1 MMFKR
6 RAINTGLLAVTI
18 ALTAIASFAQDTG
31 KKASDEKS
39 PDASTLVSFTTE
51 DGGTI
56 YADLYGKGKRGVVLV
71 HGGRFNKESW
81 AKQAP
86 ELVKAGLRVLAINLR
101 GYGKSTGPGQQDIFS
116 APLHLDVLAGVRY
129 LHANGAKTVAILGGS
144 LGGGAGGDA
153 VAHARPGEISRLATL
168 AGFWSHKRGENISV
182 PLLVIV
188 TRDDTSGSGPRLP
201 GIQREFDKVPAK
213 KELVVLEGTAH
224 AQFMLDTELAP
235 VIMKKIIKFLSKDK

>member
-1 MMFKR
+1 MVNIKLFV
-6 RAINTGLLAVTI
+6 AIFVLAGLN
-18 ALTAIASFAQDTG
+18 ALAQDTG
-31 KKASDEKS
+31 KKAKDEKS
-39 PDASTLVSFTTE
+39 PDAPALVSFATD

-86 ELVKAGLRVLAINLR
+86 ELAKKGFRVLAINLR
-101 GYGKSTGPGQQDIFS
+101 GYGQSTGPGQKDIFS
-116 APLHLDVLAGVRY
+116 APLHLDVLAAVRY
-129 LHANGAKTVAILGGS
+129 LRENGAKSVAILGGS

-153 VAHARPGEISRLATL
+153 VAHAKPGEISRLATL
-168 AGFWSHKRGENISV
+168 AGFWSHKRGEDINV

-201 GIQREFDKVPAK
+201 GIQKEFDKVPAK
-213 KELVVLEGTAH
+213 KELVILEGSAH
-224 AQFMLDTELAP
+224 AQFMLDTELGP